1 MVGPTT
7 PLQNATVWALPSS
20 LAATVGISD
29 LISFPLP
36 T

>member
-1 MVGPTT
+1 MTGPTT
-7 PLQNATVWALPSS
+7 PLLKITVWALPRS
-20 LAATVGISD
+20 LAATQGISD

>member
-1 MVGPTT
+1 MVSPTT
-7 PLQNATVWALPSS
+7 PLQNAAVWALPNS
-20 LAATVGISD
+20 LAATMGISD